1 MIAIEQ
7 FGMDP
12 EQNGMMLSYIGV
24 ISLFMQGI
32 GISTLTKRAEDKVL
46 MAVSTVTLTVAYFVM
61 VSHSFGLTAAVYN
74 YNRRSAVG
82 FKVRLLCSAVN
93 FHYFHQVD
101 SCVRIKI

>member
-32 GISTLTKRAEDKVL
+32 GISSLTKRVDDKNL
-46 MAVSTVTLTVAYFVM
+46 MALSTVTLTVSYFVM
-61 VSHSFGLTAAVYN
+61 VRKPTVVQFWSVY
-74 YNRRSAVG
+74 
-82 FKVRLLCSAVN
+82 LL
-93 FHYFHQVD
+93 
-101 SCVRIKI
+101 

>member
-46 MAVSTVTLTVAYFVM
+46 MALSTVTLTVAYFVM
-61 VSHSFGLTAAVYN
+61 VRKIDFTHRAIVRVLTG
-74 YNRRSAVG
+74 RMQG
-82 FKVRLLCSAVN
+82 F
-93 FHYFHQVD
+93 
-101 SCVRIKI
+101 

>member
-46 MAVSTVTLTVAYFVM
+46 MALSTVTLTVAYFVM
-61 VSHSFGLTAAVYN
+61 VRKNLISL
-74 YNRRSAVG
+74 SAHCEFWLKNG
-82 FKVRLLCSAVN
+82 MGKTCL
-93 FHYFHQVD
+93 
-101 SCVRIKI
+101 

>member
-46 MAVSTVTLTVAYFVM
+46 MALSTVTLTVAYFVM
-61 VSHSFGLTAAVYN
+61 VRKILLSSVYTV
-74 YNRRSAVG
+74 SS
-82 FKVRLLCSAVN
+82 CSKMVLAKHVSGKN
-93 FHYFHQVD
+93 KLWKKEFLKSYIVL
-101 SCVRIKI
+101 